1 MYDEEQKTASLVRV
15 AMGLAIFISCMG
27 LFGLSLFTAERRAG
41 EIGIRKVLGA
51 TTGDIAL
58 MLNRQFIRLVLLA
71 LVIASPVAWIL
82 AHRWLQ
88 DFAYRV
94 PVNVWV
100 FVVAGLGAIGLAL
113 VTVSYQ
119 SVRAAMAS
127 PVKSLKAE

>member
-1 MYDEEQKTASLVRV
+1 MFGNYFRIAARV
-15 AMGLAIFISCMG
+15 LARNKLYTVIN
-27 LFGLSLFTAERRAG
+27 
-41 EIGIRKVLGA
+41 VLGA

-71 LVIASPVAWIL
+71 LVIASPIAWIL

-94 PVNVWV
+94 GIDGWV
-100 FVVAGLGAIGLAL
+100 FVLAGLGAIGLAL

-119 SVRAAMAS
+119 SIRAAMAN
-127 PVKSLKAE
+127 PVDSLRSE